1 MLFSILNYVVRKTA
15 MIYCG
20 FTYISGPLRFYFDHL
35 GSYQTPSDDDIST
48 FNVLLYFLFNI
59 FQVEFGLSV
68 CGISRTDSSVFPG
81 GDDSRNI
88 CLPNAFWLVLYFD
101 LFFTCSVFLSL
112 IYLFVFYQPF
122 NHI

>member
-1 MLFSILNYVVRKTA
+1 MFNCTKAKSTQNCNGILRL
-15 MIYCG
+15 
-20 FTYISGPLRFYFDHL
+20 YIFFWTLRFYLDYL
-35 GSYQTPSDDDIST
+35 GYYQTLSDDEIST

-101 LFFTCSVFLSL
+101 LFFFYMFCLLLLFICFYLST
-112 IYLFVFYQPF
+112 F
-122 NHI
+122 